1 MRRLL
6 AALIAA
12 GVMLVTPFLEA
23 PVAHAQACATQAFRQ
38 YDMAG
43 VYTSAS
49 QMMRVEVYPCGGTF
63 VMWDNS
69 YGTHYAGY
77 YSVQRLPGGGIGM
90 RVYPDSPEKLD
101 SAQTLGIK
109 PAEPGYIQVITVSPY
124 GDILGIYRLQKI
136 GNL

>member
-49 QMMRVEVYPCGGTF
+49 QMMRVEVYP
-63 VMWDNS
+63 W
-69 YGTHYAGY
+69 Y